1 MTGKR
6 KSSVNEEEE
15 ESSSSRHP
23 LIQEYDGHKKE
34 KLRMIYNLLDEI
46 KTRKE
51 KHYSRYSSYKKTN
64 ALYKAVINTLN
75 SVSVCSLVLTFTQ
88 INEIINIV
96 ALCSSTTAT
105 FITASVSAFEL
116 ESKVYSH
123 QTSYLQYQDMHRD
136 LSAKLYK
143 NGLSSKDMDAVLT
156 DLNARMGLIEDNSL
170 PIGMSSIKVNK

>member
-1 MTGKR
+1 MTGRR
-6 KSSVNEEEE
+6 KSSANEEEE
-15 ESSSSRHP
+15 ESSSSKHP

-51 KHYSRYSSYKKTN
+51 KHYSKYSSYKKTN

-105 FITASVSAFEL
+105 LITASVSAFEL

-143 NGLSSKDMDAVLT
+143 NGLSSKDMDAVLA

-170 PIGMSSIKVNK
+170 PIGMNSIKIDK